1 MDTIGYLGPKGTFS
15 EQAALYCGNTS
26 VLTPYPTIT
35 DVLLAVEAGEV
46 QKGVVPIENSIEGAV
61 NTTLDMLMFDVNL
74 AIQAEIVIPIEH
86 HLLVNVG
93 TKIEEIT
100 HVLSHIQALG
110 QCRKCIHGIC
120 PSASL
125 VSTSST
131 AEGAKKVA
139 EEGKNWAA
147 VGTKLSA
154 DTYGLTILRS
164 NIQDQHQN
172 ETRFIVVGKEDV
184 PYQQG
189 CKTSLA
195 FSTANTNRPG
205 ELYKVLD
212 IFALWDLNMTKIVSR
227 PAKNG
232 LGEYVFFV
240 DLEGHREQED
250 LKDAL
255 RMVQRKTSFFKM
267 MGSYQIFT

>member
-1 MDTIGYLGPKGTFS
+1 MDKIGYMGPKGTFS
-15 EQAALYCGNTS
+15 EQAALYYGAEAMLIS
-26 VLTPYPTIT
+26 YPTIT
-35 DVLLAVEAGEV
+35 DVLLAVEEGEV

-74 AIQAEIVIPIEH
+74 SIQTEIVIPIEH
-86 HLLVNVG
+86 HLLVNPG
-93 TKIEEIT
+93 IKIEDIT
-100 HVLSHIQALG
+100 QVLSHIQALG
-110 QCRKCIHGIC
+110 QCRKFIHGSC
-120 PSASL
+120 PNATL

-131 AEGAKKVA
+131 AEGAKIVA
-139 EEGKNWAA
+139 EKKNFWAA

-172 ETRFIVVGKEDV
+172 ETRFVVVGKEDV
-184 PYQQG
+184 PYQEG

-195 FSTANTNRPG
+195 FSTDNTNRPG

-255 RMVQRKTSFFKM
+255 RMVQRKTSFFKI